1 MTRLPIATAAVCC
14 GAAALTGSASG
25 DADVGSRDSVA
36 DAAVM
41 TSYAEVPEWVVA
53 EEGGVFEGYG
63 FNGNLYC
70 PGETYPEAL
79 PIDTTVEFV
88 EGDLLFSFDEQ
99 ATPPGV
105 ILQSPDRGWV
115 VASFPTDGAATY
127 RVRGD
132 ELDHD
137 QFESYADDPSA
148 VDTCWPPGQ
157 APAPE
162 SPTPIPGPDGSPV
175 EVPAS
180 VAEGWHGAGAGAS
193 DYGRLTGPTKEV
205 RGGSITY
212 FERGSIVLTPDG
224 ERFAFFDEIDIA
236 YREAGGPAGVLGF
249 PVAAGWASDGLWQAI
264 FEGGAITE
272 TDGAVDVEID

>member
-14 GAAALTGSASG
+14 GAAALTGCASG

-53 EEGGVFEGYG
+53 EECGVFEGYG

-79 PIDTTVEFV
+79 PLDTTVEFV
-88 EGDLLFSFDEQ
+88 EGDLLFSFDVQ

-105 ILQSPDRGWV
+105 ILQSPGRGWV

-180 VAEGWHGAGAGAS
+180 VAEGWHGAGAGA
-193 DYGRLTGPTKEV
+193 DQGGERGIHHVLRTGLHRPHPGRGTLRLLRRGRHRV
-205 RGGSITY
+205 SRGG
-212 FERGSIVLTPDG
+212 RP
-224 ERFAFFDEIDIA
+224 R
-236 YREAGGPAGVLGF
+236 GGPRFPGGSRMGLGRPLAGDFRGRRDHRN
-249 PVAAGWASDGLWQAI
+249 GRCR
-264 FEGGAITE
+264 
-272 TDGAVDVEID
+272 